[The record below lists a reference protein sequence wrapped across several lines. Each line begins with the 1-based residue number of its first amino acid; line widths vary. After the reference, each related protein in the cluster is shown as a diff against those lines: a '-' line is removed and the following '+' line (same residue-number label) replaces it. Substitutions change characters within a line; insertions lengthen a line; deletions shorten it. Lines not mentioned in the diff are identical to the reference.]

1 MMSDNEEQDDALNVI
16 LKKAY
21 QQIEPLDSWASLR
34 ARVDRRI
41 HGPEGSRAA
50 PAPVEARV
58 VFWRRVALGTAACLA
73 LAVGLLVYQLAF
85 ISGSDEGFGLRAR
98 ASGQRVFNEAEL
110 DQLSRAFTNVRELFG
125 RQSTW
130 MMVSSDN
137 DTEVGVEPVTGTAE
151 GGRAVVV
158 RLEVDLEDRGVR
170 RRYFDIV
177 TPAGQVASF
186 RLSVDDASTIDIR
199 LKPLLRPDGLVQVDL
214 GASIKG
220 GSEAR
225 SVTDVGDDS
234 YTPLI
239 RLRANGAW
247 ARIDGIARSM
257 PNI

>member
-1 MMSDNEEQDDALNVI
+1 MMSDNQKQDDALDVM

-41 HGPEGSRAA
+41 HRPEGSRTA
-50 PAPVEARV
+50 PAPLEASV
-58 VFWRRVALGTAACLA
+58 VFWRRAALGTAACLA

-85 ISGSDEGFGLRAR
+85 VSGPDDLGPRAV
-98 ASGQRVFNEAEL
+98 ASGQRIFNEVQL
-110 DQLSRAFTNVRELFG
+110 DQLSRTFANVRELFG

-130 MMVSSDN
+130 MMVSSDD
-137 DTEVGVEPVTGTAE
+137 DTEVGVEPVTGTTE
-151 GGRAVVV
+151 GDRAVVV
-158 RLEVDLEDRGVR
+158 RLEVDLEKRGVR
-170 RRYFDIV
+170 SRYFDIV
-177 TPAGQVASF
+177 TPAGQAASF
-186 RLSVDDASTIDIR
+186 RLSIDNASTIDIR

-225 SVTDVGDDS
+225 SVTAVGDDS